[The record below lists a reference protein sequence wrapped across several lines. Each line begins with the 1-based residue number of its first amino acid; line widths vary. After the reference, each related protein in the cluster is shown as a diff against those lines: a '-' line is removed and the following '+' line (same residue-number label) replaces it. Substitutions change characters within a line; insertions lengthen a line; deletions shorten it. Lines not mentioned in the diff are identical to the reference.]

1 MGFSVSATMAIFFAS
16 FLILF
21 SILYSSVNSAFDD
34 MQTAFDE
41 KYDGLQARSDTS
53 LSIIDTAYYRE
64 DNSLVI
70 DVLNTGTTSLDV
82 NCTQLLVDGV
92 LTSSATFQIQ
102 GVTTEIWQ
110 PNEVLTIT
118 LTNPDIGFS
127 SDVYVRTD
135 GSNNAQLTSPTNI
148 TAGEKVY
155 IVDGTGIDVFSLDG
169 TYEFTITDTV
179 NTPTPGDVKVYGD
192 YLYVMDNASHVDR
205 FTLDGVWVDS
215 IVYDAVNTPTPR
227 SIAVDSSYIYV
238 VDDYDH
244 IDRYN
249 RAAGTFVNQL
259 IPNGGT
265 MTSPMDMS
273 VGAYI
278 FVIDRA
284 SGLYQV
290 DRYALDGTGGTM
302 IVGSARLANPT
313 DISAS
318 SAGLQDTYV
327 YIVNNSREIL
337 VFDES
342 GTYQGSVDDG
352 LSSSVRGVDA
362 TGKIF
367 VLDGVNGLVTENLGT
382 SIKVVAENGVSK
394 IDML

>member
-53 LSIIDTAYYRE
+53 LSIIDTAYYKE

-70 DVLNTGTTSLDV
+70 DVLNTGSTSLDV

-110 PNEVLTIT
+110 PNELLTIT

-127 SDVYVRTD
+127 SDVYVRMD

-169 TYEFTITDTV
+169 TYEFAITDTV
-179 NTPTPGDVKVYGD
+179 NTPTPGDVKIYGD

-227 SIAVDSSYIYV
+227 SIAVDSDYIYV

-265 MTSPMDMS
+265 MTSPMDLS

-284 SGLYQV
+284 SGLYHV
-290 DRYALDGTGGTM
+290 DRYALDGTGGAM
-302 IVGSARLANPT
+302 IVDSARLASPT

-327 YIVNNSREIL
+327 YIANNSREIL